1 MPPMLWETPVALVI
15 GLLVAV
21 SATRWRPD
29 DFPLPRLVWAT
40 GPVAALIGWALGR
53 GILGQGHSAATLAVS
68 LTVSVVL
75 VSLLFRSGSGTA
87 GARPRESRAV

>member
-1 MPPMLWETPVALVI
+1 MPPMLWETPIALLI

-21 SATRWRPD
+21 SATRWRPSG
-29 DFPLPRLVWAT
+29 FPLHRLVWAT
-40 GPVAALIGWALGR
+40 GPGAALVGWALGR

-75 VSLLFRSGSGTA
+75 VSLLFRSGSTA
-87 GARPRESRAV
+87 PAGRPRETRAV